1 MGTKTLTRTVDVG
14 GSLVL
19 APLAESARGYVASGK
34 AQSTRRAYRSHWRA
48 FDAWCA
54 SQGLEALPARPET
67 VALYAAT
74 LADDGRKVSTI
85 EQALADSTDSLMSLP
100 GVVGTAQGLC
110 DDEPCIKVFVVK
122 KTPELLRQIPAEI
135 EGYTVAVEE
144 TGEIKALE
152 P

>member
-1 MGTKTLTRTVDVG
+1 MQEK
-14 GSLVL
+14 
-19 APLAESARGYVASGK
+19 
-34 AQSTRRAYRSHWRA
+34 
-48 FDAWCA
+48 
-54 SQGLEALPARPET
+54 
-67 VALYAAT
+67 
-74 LADDGRKVSTI
+74 TI
-85 EQALADSTDSLMSLP
+85 EQALADHTDSLMSLP

-110 DDEPCIKVFVVK
+110 DGQPCIKVFVVK